1 MYQFYPPLPRY
12 EFVSRITFWR
22 QNQTGKME
30 DMEVEPMEAQNS
42 QEKSMEE
49 EPRAGKTNRESRLMI
64 SKIVNENFKSYAGKQ
79 ELGPFHKVK
88 STVVQRSKQLENVF
102 KIRPILLSFGRVFPP
117 LLGQMVVENPMS

>member
-1 MYQFYPPLPRY
+1 
-12 EFVSRITFWR
+12 
-22 QNQTGKME
+22 ME
-30 DMEVEPMEAQNS
+30 DMEVEPMEAQNN

-88 STVVQRSKQLENVF
+88 STIVQRSKQLENVF
-102 KIRPILLSFGRVFPP
+102 KIRPILLSFGRVFPR